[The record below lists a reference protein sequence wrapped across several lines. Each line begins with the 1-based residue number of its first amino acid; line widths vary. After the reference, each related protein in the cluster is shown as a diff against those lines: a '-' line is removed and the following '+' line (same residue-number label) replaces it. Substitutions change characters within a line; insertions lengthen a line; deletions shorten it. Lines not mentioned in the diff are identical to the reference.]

1 MKRSIYFAVFFAISI
16 LFLASSS
23 TYAQQ
28 NGKGLGNANAPKVNW
43 VDADGDGI
51 CDNFG
56 TAAQS
61 GNVNG
66 KRYGLKNGTGTQPRP
81 QDGTGF
87 GAKAGMGTGT
97 GTCDGTGPKGAARR
111 GGK

>member
-16 LFLASSS
+16 LFLASSA
-23 TYAQQ
+23 YAQQ
-28 NGKGLGNANAPKVNW
+28 NGKGEGKSKASKINW

-56 TAAQS
+56 TGTQAA
-61 GNVNG
+61 NANG

-87 GAKAGMGTGT
+87 GAKAGNATGT
-97 GTCDGTGPKGAARR
+97 GACDGTGPKGSARR